1 MDMVDPYL
9 TQTLRTIQALAKLP
23 AWQFAVIAE
32 VAEIQTLKKGRV
44 LLERGDDDG
53 FTYFLVEGQL
63 KLEGGDGSVHAI
75 GTDGAPQQMPIA
87 NLRPRIM
94 TATATSKV
102 RTIRV
107 PDIAISA
114 CGCLDRHTIAVETQE
129 EAARREAETRLSFE
143 LYRDLVND
151 EAILPSLPDLAFRI
165 RRAIEDEGTA
175 AKTVARLVESDPS
188 MTAKLLKAANSAIY
202 GGMQRIETCSGA
214 VVRLGMQVTKQL
226 VLSFALREVFRSQH
240 PQLRR
245 QMQLLWKHSSNI
257 AAICFVLARQTKHL
271 QAEEALLIGL
281 LHDVGTIAILN
292 YIERYP
298 ELLEQE
304 GGIELTIQRMRGEL
318 GAMILRQWHFPAAVI
333 AGARDAE
340 SWTRDHAGDV
350 DFTDLLIVA
359 QVHDK
364 MRKHAFDTLPPLDRI
379 PAVARVLGEGAG
391 PERSV
396 EILHQAKQQLDE
408 MRSVLRS

>member
-1 MDMVDPYL
+1 
-9 TQTLRTIQALAKLP
+9 
-23 AWQFAVIAE
+23 
-32 VAEIQTLKKGRV
+32 
-44 LLERGDDDG
+44 
-53 FTYFLVEGQL
+53 
-63 KLEGGDGSVHAI
+63 
-75 GTDGAPQQMPIA
+75 MPIA

-102 RTIRV
+102 RTLRV

-114 CGCLDRHTIAVETQE
+114 CGCLNSSTIAVETEE

-188 MTAKLLKAANSAIY
+188 MAAKLLKAANSAMY
-202 GGMQRIETCSGA
+202 GGMQKIETCSGA

-226 VLSFALREVFRSQH
+226 VVTFALREVFRSEH

-271 QAEEALLIGL
+271 VAEEALLIGL

-304 GGIELTIQRMRGEL
+304 GGVELTIQRMRGEL
-318 GAMILRQWHFPAAVI
+318 GAMILRQWHFPPAVI

-340 SWTRDHAGDV
+340 SWTRKHAGSI

-364 MRKHAFDTLPPLDRI
+364 MRKHAFDTLPPLDEI
-379 PAVARVLGEGAG
+379 SAIGRVLGEGAG

-396 EILHQAKQQLDE
+396 QILHDAKEQLDE

>member
-1 MDMVDPYL
+1 MVDPHVKQALL
-9 TQTLRTIQALAKLP
+9 TIHSLAKLP
-23 AWQFAVIAE
+23 AWQFDVIAE
-32 VAEIQTLKKGRV
+32 VAEVQTLKKGRV

-63 KLEGGDGSVHAI
+63 KLEGGEGSVHAI
-75 GTDGAPQQMPIA
+75 EAGGTPQQMPVA

-94 TATATSKV
+94 TATAMSKV
-102 RTIRV
+102 RTLRV

-114 CGCLDRHTIAVETQE
+114 AGCLDNHTIAVETQE

-143 LYRDLVND
+143 LYRDLIND
-151 EAILPSLPDLAFRI
+151 VAILPSLPDLAFRI
-165 RRAIEDEGTA
+165 RRAIEAEGTA
-175 AKTVARLVESDPS
+175 ARTVARLVESDPS
-188 MTAKLLKAANSAIY
+188 MAAKLLKVANSAMY
-202 GGMQRIETCSGA
+202 GGMQKTETCSGA

-226 VLSFALREVFRSQH
+226 VTSFALREVFRSKH
-240 PQLRR
+240 PQLR
-245 QMQLLWKHSSNI
+245 QHMQQLWKHSSNI
-257 AAICFVLARQTKHL
+257 AAICFVLARQTADL
-271 QAEEALLIGL
+271 EAEEALLIGL

-304 GGIELTIQRMRGEL
+304 GGVELTIQRMRGEL
-318 GAMILRQWHFPAAVI
+318 GAMILRQWQFPPAVI

-340 SWTRDHAGDV
+340 AWTRSHSGGV

-364 MRKHAFDTLPPLDRI
+364 MRKHAFDTLPPLDDI
-379 PAVARVLGEGAG
+379 SAIGRVLGEGAG

-396 EILHQAKQQLDE
+396 QILHDAKEQLDA
-408 MRSVLRS
+408 MRSVLRG

>member
-1 MDMVDPYL
+1 MGMADPYL
-9 TQTLRTIQALAKLP
+9 KQTLRTIQPLAKLP
-23 AWQFAVIAE
+23 AWQFDVIAD
-32 VAEIQTLKKGRV
+32 VAEVQSLKKGRV
-44 LLERGDDDG
+44 LLEQGDDDG

-63 KLEGGDGSVHAI
+63 TLEGGDGTVHVIEA
-75 GTDGAPQQMPIA
+75 DASPQNMPIA

-102 RTIRV
+102 RTLRV

-114 CGCLDRHTIAVETQE
+114 CGCLNSSTIAVETEE

-188 MTAKLLKAANSAIY
+188 MAAKLLKAANSAMY
-202 GGMQRIETCSGA
+202 GGMQKIETCSGA

-226 VLSFALREVFRSQH
+226 VVTFALREVFRSEH

-271 QAEEALLIGL
+271 VAEEALLIGL

-304 GGIELTIQRMRGEL
+304 GGVELTIQRMRGEL
-318 GAMILRQWHFPAAVI
+318 GAMILRQWHFPPAVI

-340 SWTRDHAGDV
+340 SWTRKHAGSI

-364 MRKHAFDTLPPLDRI
+364 MRKHAFDTLPPLDEI
-379 PAVARVLGEGAG
+379 SAIGRVLGEGAG

-396 EILHQAKQQLDE
+396 QILHDAKEQLDE